1 MKHTFRFLIVSL
13 CLMLSISAFADRRG
27 ADLFKPAGNRTSPS
41 QWTRSNSGNNFSY
54 SRYGGRSYS
63 GYSNPYGQQPAVG
76 RSSFYGSSD
85 DQSAYTGYT
94 GQQYAT
100 DDFLEGENG
109 LGGPQHIKRG
119 QNPWSE
125 GGGTNPGTVD
135 SDPVG
140 DALPCLLLLAAVFVA
155 YKSRRKLA
163 GLLSR

>member
-1 MKHTFRFLIVSL
+1 MKHTLRFLMVSL
-13 CLMLSISAFADRRG
+13 CLVFSISAFADRRG

-100 DDFLEGENG
+100 DDFLQGENG

-119 QNPWSE
+119 ATP
-125 GGGTNPGTVD
+125 GGTEGPNVFNPGD
-135 SDPVG
+135 GAPVG